1 MKPDTPNRYGTVTR
15 FLHWTMAL
23 CMVWMVFSALIPDAL
38 TDKSAQAF
46 FRNGH
51 KQVGSLLFVLIIVRL
66 GWAVAN
72 ARRRPASLSLAAKLG
87 HWALYALMLAVPSI
101 ALLRQ
106 YGSGRAFSPL
116 GLPIFPG
123 FDPSQKIDWM
133 VQLGGL
139 LHGELA
145 WVLLALVAGHVA
157 MVWWHRRQ
165 GGAEDVLPRMVG

>member
-1 MKPDTPNRYGTVTR
+1 
-15 FLHWTMAL
+15 
-23 CMVWMVFSALIPDAL
+23 
-38 TDKSAQAF
+38 
-46 FRNGH
+46 
-51 KQVGSLLFVLIIVRL
+51 
-66 GWAVAN
+66 
-72 ARRRPASLSLAAKLG
+72 
-87 HWALYALMLAVPSI
+87 MLAIPSI

-123 FDPSQKIDWM
+123 FDPSEKIDWM

-145 WVLLALVAGHVA
+145 WVLVALVAGHVA

>member
-1 MKPDTPNRYGTVTR
+1 MKPDTPNRYGTITR
-15 FLHWTMAL
+15 LLHWTMAL

-66 GWAVAN
+66 GWAMAN
-72 ARRRPASLSLAAKLG
+72 ASRRPASLSLAAKLG

-123 FDPSQKIDWM
+123 FDPSEKID
-133 VQLGGL
+133 
-139 LHGELA
+139 
-145 WVLLALVAGHVA
+145 
-157 MVWWHRRQ
+157 
-165 GGAEDVLPRMVG
+165 

>member
-66 GWAVAN
+66 AGPWPTPAAGP
-72 ARRRPASLSLAAKLG
+72 RRSAWP
-87 HWALYALMLAVPSI
+87 PSW
-101 ALLRQ
+101 
-106 YGSGRAFSPL
+106 GTGRC
-116 GLPIFPG
+116 
-123 FDPSQKIDWM
+123 M
-133 VQLGGL
+133 
-139 LHGELA
+139 
-145 WVLLALVAGHVA
+145 
-157 MVWWHRRQ
+157 R
-165 GGAEDVLPRMVG
+165 

>member
-87 HWALYALMLAVPSI
+87 HWALYALMLAIPSI

-106 YGSGRAFSPL
+106 YGSGRAPL
-116 GLPIFPG
+116 
-123 FDPSQKIDWM
+123 S
-133 VQLGGL
+133 
-139 LHGELA
+139 
-145 WVLLALVAGHVA
+145 
-157 MVWWHRRQ
+157 
-165 GGAEDVLPRMVG
+165 LPRAGPSGRCQPAQPTMRGSTSSAPPWRRCHQTMATWPATSATSTPASSPCSRPPS

>member
-1 MKPDTPNRYGTVTR
+1 
-15 FLHWTMAL
+15 
-23 CMVWMVFSALIPDAL
+23 MVFSALIPDAL

>member
-15 FLHWTMAL
+15 VLHWTMAL
-23 CMVWMVFSALIPDAL
+23 CIVWMVFSALIPDFL
-38 TDKSAQAF
+38 SDRSAQAF

-51 KQVGSLLFVLIIVRL
+51 KHVGSVLFVLIIVRIL
-66 GWAVAN
+66 WAMAN
-72 ARRRPASLSLAAKLG
+72 ASRRPAALSLPAKLG
-87 HWALYALMLAVPSI
+87 HWALYALMLVIPSV

-123 FDPSQKIDWM
+123 FDQSEKIGWM
-133 VQLGGL
+133 VDLGGL

-157 MVWWHRRQ
+157 MALWHRHK
-165 GGAEDVLPRMVG
+165 GGAQDVLPRMIG